1 MPQQKDFLYFDSPQ
15 IPLKEIPFGDLQAN
29 ITDPTTG
36 KPYKGIV
43 LEGVFAQFSNEPN
56 NNKRIYDVDEYLKLL
71 EVFKQQVMSKKGVY
85 GELEHPDRYSI
96 NLNFVS
102 HKIIDVWYV
111 PETMTVMGRVLL
123 LNTKQGKQAQEI
135 VRSGGQLA
143 ISARAAGS
151 EIKQSDGTFRAVT
164 KLLTTYD
171 LVYHPGFST
180 AVLEF
185 KTLNESQQYI
195 QQAGNNKQ
203 GYAYKVYNNQLNK
216 ISDIYTSYIT
226 LNESEESLLD
236 RRSKCFQ
243 EYLKDKLN
251 ESEESEQQN
260 VLEKGDSPDQNQKQ
274 NKLQKAV
281 DKELSDIKSQQ
292 KVNSQAR
299 EQKVNSQARE
309 QKVQQLKQSI
319 FFQQVDA
326 HQKKL
331 VDDFIVSDIDK
342 AYFDGSAGF
351 INSEN
356 VNFGSQPITTQ

>member
-1 MPQQKDFLYFDSPQ
+1 MPQNKDFLYFDSPQ
-15 IPLKEIPFGDLQAN
+15 IPLKEVPFGDLQAN

-43 LEGVFAQFSNEPN
+43 LEGVFAQFSDEPN
-56 NNKRIYDVDEYLKLL
+56 NNKRIYDIDEYLKLL

-151 EIKQSDGTFRAVT
+151 EIKQPDGTFKAVT

-185 KTLNESQQYI
+185 KTLNESQQFL
-195 QQAGNNKQ
+195 QNAGANKQ
-203 GYAYKVYNNQLNK
+203 GFGFKVYSNQLSK
-216 ISDIYTSYIT
+216 ISDIYSSYIT
-226 LNESEESLLD
+226 LNESQESLLD

-243 EYLKDKLN
+243 EYLMEKLY
-251 ESEESEQQN
+251 ESESQEQK
-260 VLEKGDSPDQNQKQ
+260 VLEKGDAPDQKQKQ
-274 NKLQKAV
+274 QKLQKAV
-281 DKELSDIKSQQ
+281 DKQLDDVVKQQ
-292 KVNSQAR
+292 KV
-299 EQKVNSQARE
+299 QK
-309 QKVQQLKQSI
+309 LHQSM
-319 FFQQVDA
+319 FFEQVDA

-331 VDDFIVSDIDK
+331 ADDFVVNDVDK
-342 AYFDGSAGF
+342 AYFDGAAGF
-351 INSEN
+351 IDSNN
-356 VNFGSQPITTQ
+356 VAFGSQPITTTE

>member
-1 MPQQKDFLYFDSPQ
+1 MPQQRDFLYFESPQ
-15 IPLKEIPFGDLQAN
+15 IPLKEVPFGDLQAN

-71 EVFKQQVMSKKGVY
+71 DVFKKQVLSKKGVY
-85 GELEHPDRYSI
+85 GELEHPDRYSVDYKCI
-96 NLNFVS
+96 S
-102 HKIIDVWYV
+102 HKIIDVWYI

-123 LNTKQGKQAQEI
+123 LNTPNGKIAQE
-135 VRSGGQLA
+135 VVKSGGQLA

-151 EIKQSDGTFRAVT
+151 EIKQADGTFRAVT

-185 KTLNESQQYI
+185 KTLNESQQFL

-203 GYAYKVYNNQLNK
+203 GYGFKVYHNQLSK
-216 ISDIYTSYIT
+216 ISDIYSSYIT
-226 LNESEESLLD
+226 LNESQETLLD

-243 EYLKDKLN
+243 EYLMNKLN
-251 ESEESEQQN
+251 EDDSQKTNNQQESKQEE
-260 VLEKGDSPDQNQKQ
+260 VLEKGDSPDQKQKQ

-281 DKELSDIKSQQ
+281 DKELDKVKDSQ
-292 KVNSQAR
+292 
-299 EQKVNSQARE
+299 
-309 QKVQQLKQSI
+309 KQVDKLHQSM

-331 VDDFIVSDIDK
+331 ASK
-342 AYFDGSAGF
+342 AYFDDAAGF
-351 INSEN
+351 IDSNN
-356 VNFGSQPITTQ
+356 TAFGSEPIGIVTE

>member
-1 MPQQKDFLYFDSPQ
+1 MPQNRDFLYFDSPQ
-15 IPLKEIPFGDLQAN
+15 IPLKEVPFGDLQAN

-43 LEGVFAQFSNEPN
+43 LEGVFAQFSDEPN

-71 EVFKQQVMSKKGVY
+71 EVFKKQVMSKKGVY

-135 VRSGGQLA
+135 VKSGGQLA

-151 EIKQSDGTFRAVT
+151 EIKQPDGTFRAVT

-185 KTLNESQQYI
+185 KTLNESQQFL
-195 QQAGNNKQ
+195 QNAGANKQ
-203 GYAYKVYNNQLNK
+203 GYSYKVYSNQLSK
-216 ISDIYTSYIT
+216 ISDIYSSYIT
-226 LNESEESLLD
+226 LNESQESLLD

-243 EYLKDKLN
+243 EYLMNKLYEDSN
-251 ESEESEQQN
+251 NQQKEDQKI
-260 VLEKGDSPDQNQKQ
+260 LQKGDSPDQKQKQ

-281 DKELSDIKSQQ
+281 DKQLDDISNQDKKQLKESLKQ
-292 KVNSQAR
+292 KRLNKLNQAR
-299 EQKVNSQARE
+299 
-309 QKVQQLKQSI
+309 
-319 FFQQVDA
+319 FFQQVDI
-326 HQKKL
+326 HQRKMKQ
-331 VDDFIVSDIDK
+331 FAKADK
-342 AYFDGSAGF
+342 TFYDGSAGF
-351 INSEN
+351 INNETGSISE
-356 VNFGSQPITTQ
+356 

>member
-1 MPQQKDFLYFDSPQ
+1 MPQDTSLVKDRDFIYFESPQ
-15 IPLKEIPFGDLQAN
+15 IPLREVPFGDIQAN

-43 LEGVFAQFSNEPN
+43 LEGVFAQFSDKPN
-56 NNKRIYDVDEYLKLL
+56 NNKRIYDVEEYLKLL
-71 EVFKQQVMSKKGVY
+71 EQFKQQVMSHKGVY

-96 NLNFVS
+96 NLNYVS

-135 VRSGGQLA
+135 IKSGGQLA

-151 EIKQSDGTFRAVT
+151 EIAQNDGTFKAVT

-185 KTLNESQQYI
+185 KQLNESQQLI
-195 QQAGNNKQ
+195 HQAGQNKQ
-203 GYAYKVYNNQLNK
+203 GYGFKVYRNQLSK
-216 ISDIYTSYIT
+216 ISDIYSSYIT

-243 EYLKDKLN
+243 EYLMQKLYESCKDSK
-251 ESEESEQQN
+251 QN
-260 VLEKGDSPDQNQKQ
+260 KDQKILEKGDAPDQKQKQ
-274 NKLQKAV
+274 KQLQKAV
-281 DKELSDIKSQQ
+281 DKELEATQQ
-292 KVNSQAR
+292 KTQQDLKEAR
-299 EQKVNSQARE
+299 VHRLNQK
-309 QKVQQLKQSI
+309 L
-319 FFQQVDA
+319 FFQQVNA

-331 VDDFIVSDIDK
+331 ADK
-342 AYFDGSAGF
+342 TFFDGSAGF
-351 INSEN
+351 VENGLVTTGIASE
-356 VNFGSQPITTQ
+356 

>member
-1 MPQQKDFLYFDSPQ
+1 MLQQKDFLYFDSPQ
-15 IPLKEIPFGDLQAN
+15 IPLKEVPFGDLQAN

-71 EVFKQQVMSKKGVY
+71 EVFKKQVLSHKGVY

-151 EIKQSDGTFRAVT
+151 EIKQPDGTFKAVT

-185 KTLNESQQYI
+185 KTLNESQQFI
-195 QQAGNNKQ
+195 QNAGNNKS
-203 GYAYKVYNNQLNK
+203 GYGFKVYSNQLSK
-216 ISDIYTSYIT
+216 ISDIYSSYIT
-226 LNESEESLLD
+226 LNESQESLLD

-243 EYLKDKLN
+243 EYLMEKLY
-251 ESEESEQQN
+251 ESEQEEKQQQ
-260 VLEKGDSPDQNQKQ
+260 VLEKGDSPDQKQKQ
-274 NKLQKAV
+274 QKLQKAV
-281 DKELSDIKSQQ
+281 DKQLDDIKQQ
-292 KVNSQAR
+292 K
-299 EQKVNSQARE
+299 
-309 QKVQQLKQSI
+309 QQSLHQSM
-319 FFQQVDA
+319 FFEQVDA

-331 VDDFIVSDIDK
+331 ADK
-342 AYFDGSAGF
+342 AYFDNSAGF
-351 INSEN
+351 VNNSIGSTGFIDSSN
-356 VNFGSQPITTQ
+356 VAFGSQPISTGITTE

>member
-1 MPQQKDFLYFDSPQ
+1 MPQQRDFLYFESPQ
-15 IPLKEIPFGDLQAN
+15 IPLKEVPFGDLQAN
-29 ITDPTTG
+29 IIDPTTG

-56 NNKRIYDVDEYLKLL
+56 NNKRIYDVDEYLRLL
-71 EVFKQQVMSKKGVY
+71 DTFKQQVLSKKGVY
-85 GELEHPDRYSI
+85 GELEHPDRYSVDYKCI
-96 NLNFVS
+96 S
-102 HKIIDVWYV
+102 HKIIDVWYI

-123 LNTKQGKQAQEI
+123 LNTPNGKIAQE
-135 VRSGGQLA
+135 VVKSGGQLA

-185 KTLNESQQYI
+185 KTLNESQQFL
-195 QQAGNNKQ
+195 QQAGENKK
-203 GYAYKVYNNQLNK
+203 GYGFKVYSNQLNK
-216 ISDIYTSYIT
+216 ISNIYTSYIT
-226 LNESEESLLD
+226 LNESQESLLN

-251 ESEESEQQN
+251 ESEQESKQQQTKQQN
-260 VLEKGDSPDQNQKQ
+260 ILEKGDSPDQKQKQ

-281 DKELSDIKSQQ
+281 DKELDTVKSQQ
-292 KVNSQAR
+292 KQQEKTAKLQQAM
-299 EQKVNSQARE
+299 
-309 QKVQQLKQSI
+309 

-331 VDDFIVSDIDK
+331 VDGYTISDADK
-342 AYFDGSAGF
+342 AYFDDAAGF
-351 INSEN
+351 INSN
-356 VNFGSQPITTQ
+356 SVGFGNESVTASN